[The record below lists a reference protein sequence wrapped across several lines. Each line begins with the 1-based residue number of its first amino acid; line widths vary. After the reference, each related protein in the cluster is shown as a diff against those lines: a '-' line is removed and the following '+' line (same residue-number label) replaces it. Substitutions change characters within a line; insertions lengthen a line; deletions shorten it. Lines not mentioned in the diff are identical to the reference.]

1 MILTMTFR
9 ILKKGKGAAA
19 AASKSKQPTEDWRL
33 KYGFKQPAPGIK
45 SKSALAGGAVS
56 LAPATKGTKAGGWA
70 EESRGGVGAECGLD
84 AMLAALESEVLML
97 EGREDDALIV
107 LGRAI
112 ECEGAKGRDT
122 VLGGEL
128 LWVQADLRLRLGEG
142 LLARAERTSDS
153 LSDGI
158 EFSKVH
164 SIVTSYSKYSRALT
178 FQNLCQASKTKC
190 SRASASS
197 FSNSSIF
204 LPPKAPPAK
213 MRQPP
218 RRKVKTMLRKLRMRQ
233 LPVPVPRLF
242 PVRRS

>member
-1 MILTMTFR
+1 LYESYYGFPYIK
-9 ILKKGKGAAA
+9 KKGRGAAA
-19 AASKSKQPTEDWRL
+19 AASKSQQPVEDWRV
-33 KYGFKQPAPGIK
+33 KYGFKQPAPGK
-45 SKSALAGGAVS
+45 
-56 LAPATKGTKAGGWA
+56 
-70 EESRGGVGAECGLD
+70 
-84 AMLAALESEVLML
+84 
-97 EGREDDALIV
+97 DDALSV

-112 ECEGAKGRDT
+112 ECAGVEGRDT

-158 EFSKVH
+158 EFSKVL
-164 SIVTSYSKYSRALT
+164 SIVTLYSKSSWALT
-178 FQNLCQASKTKC
+178 FENLYQANKTKC

-197 FSNSSIF
+197 FSTF
-204 LPPKAPPAK
+204 LSPKAPPAK

-218 RRKVKTMLRKLRMRQ
+218 RRKVKTMLRKLRMRRP
-233 LPVPVPRLF
+233 PVPVPRLF

>member
-1 MILTMTFR
+1 V
-9 ILKKGKGAAA
+9 
-19 AASKSKQPTEDWRL
+19 

-45 SKSALAGGAVS
+45 SKSAFAGAAVAS
-56 LAPATKGTKAGGWA
+56 APATKDTKAGGWA

-97 EGREDDALIV
+97 EGRQDDALSV

-112 ECEGAKGRDT
+112 ECAGVEGRDT

-158 EFSKVH
+158 EFSKVL
-164 SIVTSYSKYSRALT
+164 SIVTLYSKSSWALT
-178 FQNLCQASKTKC
+178 FENLYQANKTKC

-197 FSNSSIF
+197 FSTF
-204 LPPKAPPAK
+204 LSPKAPPAK

-218 RRKVKTMLRKLRMRQ
+218 RRKVKTMLRKLRMRRP
-233 LPVPVPRLF
+233 PVPVPRLF